1 MANKNRIQEALG
13 EARENLILGK
23 YNDAMMLM
31 AQITM
36 DVIEHITD
44 EALIVSGGYEEDLKT
59 LRANGIIADDTA
71 HNFETLIISGVQ
83 AHNGVDIPKEHAEQA
98 LQVLTNELDVI
109 FKNEDIN
116 PTMTENLEEKSKF
129 DANAKEGTVFEYDED
144 EEPYAGDFSKDMTVE
159 GATPAFM
166 QKDSD
171 DFRTKERIRAQ
182 MLENETGKKTRRN
195 KSKLIAIIIPIALI
209 VLLIFIVRGAVGL
222 ISGINNN
229 SKPVETTT
237 TMIETTEPTTTVPVE
252 TEPPTPPEAGY
263 YRVTGDLVKIRDAA
277 STENSKVL
285 TTVSKDATVMVK
297 QFYNNDWAIIAHEG
311 RDAYIS
317 RKYIKRADDLNAR
330 TSED

>member
-1 MANKNRIQEALG
+1 MANKSRIQEALG

-23 YNDAMMLM
+23 FNDAMMLM

-44 EALIVSGGYEEDLKT
+44 EALIVSKGYEEDLKT
-59 LRANGIIADDTA
+59 LNANGIIADDTA

-98 LQVLTNELDVI
+98 LQVLTNELDII

-116 PTMTENLEEKSKF
+116 PAMTDNLEEKSKF

-144 EEPYAGDFSKDMTVE
+144 EEPYPGDFSKDMTVE
-159 GATPAFM
+159 GESPAFM
-166 QKDSD
+166 QKDPS

-182 MLENETGKKTRRN
+182 MIENEANKKTRRN
-195 KSKLIAIIIPIALI
+195 KSKLIAIIIPI
-209 VLLIFIVRGAVGL
+209 VLVILLFFVVRAAIGVIRGDK
-222 ISGINNN
+222 GER
-229 SKPVETTT
+229 PVETTT
-237 TMIETTEPTTTVPVE
+237 TIIETTEVETTEPVE
-252 TEPPTPPEAGY
+252 TEPPAPPESGY

-277 STENSKVL
+277 TTDNSKVL
-285 TTVSKDATVMVK
+285 ATVNKDATVMVK
-297 QFYNNDWAIIAHEG
+297 KFYNNDWAIIAYEG

-317 RKYIKRADDLNAR
+317 RKYIKKADDLNAITR
-330 TSED
+330 ED